1 MSIKQMTFD
10 MDYDEQIIKRFSLI
24 RAWPLSDTSDIYD
37 WYWHWQLTLTRV
49 PDVLD
54 PDVGARR
61 EEEPVDW
68 DEEEADHVAGQGDAD
83 EEYWERL

>member
-1 MSIKQMTFD
+1 
-10 MDYDEQIIKRFSLI
+10 MDYDELIKRFSLI
-24 RAWPLSDTSDIYD
+24 KTSDTDLI
-37 WYWHWQLTLTRV
+37 LVTLNVMTLTRV

-61 EEEPVDW
+61 EEEPVDR

-83 EEYWERL
+83 EEY

>member
-1 MSIKQMTFD
+1 MTFD
-10 MDYDEQIIKRFSLI
+10 MDYDEPIIKRFSLI
-24 RAWPLSDTSDIYD
+24 RELGLSLSHLIFLI
-37 WYWHWQLTLTRV
+37 LTLTRV

-61 EEEPVDW
+61 EEEPVDR

-83 EEYWERL
+83 EEY

>member
-1 MSIKQMTFD
+1 MTLT
-10 MDYDEQIIKRFSLI
+10 M
-24 RAWPLSDTSDIYD
+24 T
-37 WYWHWQLTLTRV
+37 LTLTRV

>member
-1 MSIKQMTFD
+1 
-10 MDYDEQIIKRFSLI
+10 MDYDEPIIKRFSLI
-24 RAWPLSDTSDIYD
+24 RELGLSLSHLIFLI
-37 WYWHWQLTLTRV
+37 LTLTRV

-61 EEEPVDW
+61 EEEPVDR

-83 EEYWERL
+83 EEY